1 MDVDGARGIYFNE
14 EIVVDILSRLSVR
27 SLLRFKCVS
36 KFWMALISEPCF
48 TLKHLKLSKNN
59 QNSPKILFLKNMF
72 SLHFSSLTPASLSST
87 QFTENVQKLDWL
99 YGGKPWSCKIY
110 CCYDGLVLVGV
121 RRYDNTNH
129 LILFLWNPSTRESVV
144 LPSTEF
150 LPQEDYTCGLGYDS
164 TSGDYMIL
172 KISYQSCSEI
182 LALKSGMW
190 RIIGKP
196 TGIYS
201 SWLSDMDSLAFVH
214 GAFHWLGLSRND
226 SVTSYDITN
235 EVFKEI
241 PLLDGMFVVPDM
253 KYVKHGLSV
262 LGEMICICSTHRD
275 QWKYIFNVWIM
286 KDYGVKESWNR
297 FFTIQSADLYS
308 LVPEYRFSDGEVLL
322 RCKHFDRCG
331 YLFNTTKE
339 SSGFWPQYRSECR
352 ALSFL
357 CSILPYQ
364 TRLTYYQPA
373 KGCEVRPGTR
383 NESIFVHGSFWP
395 AAVQLF
401 ERNAMCWFRLG
412 KGRMPGRRS
421 STVGSRRV
429 RFGSQLKYWGSFY
442 FLADIVLL
450 HPSSPCWHLSCASWP
465 SG

>member
-1 MDVDGARGIYFNE
+1 MTRKANRIQGKRATKHFEEKIKMDVDGARGIYFNE

-182 LALKSGMW
+182 LALKSGM
-190 RIIGKP
+190 
-196 TGIYS
+196 
-201 SWLSDMDSLAFVH
+201 
-214 GAFHWLGLSRND
+214 ND

-241 PLLDGMFVVPDM
+241 PLPDGMFVAPDM

-275 QWKYIFNVWIM
+275 QWKYTFNVWIM
-286 KDYGVKESWNR
+286 KDY
-297 FFTIQSADLYS
+297 
-308 LVPEYRFSDGEVLL
+308 EYRFSDGEVLL

-331 YLFNTTKE
+331 NLFNTTKE
-339 SSGFWPQYRSECR
+339 SSGSWPQYRSECIQNGFVYTES
-352 ALSFL
+352 LISPKL
-357 CSILPYQ
+357 
-364 TRLTYYQPA
+364 LT
-373 KGCEVRPGTR
+373 
-383 NESIFVHGSFWP
+383 
-395 AAVQLF
+395 
-401 ERNAMCWFRLG
+401 
-412 KGRMPGRRS
+412 
-421 STVGSRRV
+421 
-429 RFGSQLKYWGSFY
+429 
-442 FLADIVLL
+442 
-450 HPSSPCWHLSCASWP
+450 
-465 SG
+465 

>member
-1 MDVDGARGIYFNE
+1 
-14 EIVVDILSRLSVR
+14 
-27 SLLRFKCVS
+27 
-36 KFWMALISEPCF
+36 
-48 TLKHLKLSKNN
+48 
-59 QNSPKILFLKNMF
+59 MF
-72 SLHFSSLTPASLSST
+72 SWHLSSFTPASLSLT

-99 YGGKPWSCKIY
+99 YGGKPWSYNIH

-121 RRYDNTNH
+121 RRYDNNNH

-150 LPQEDYTCGLGYDS
+150 LLQEDYTCGLGYDS

-172 KISYQSCSEI
+172 KISYKSCSEI
-182 LALKSGMW
+182 LALKSGMR

-201 SWLSDMDSLAFVH
+201 SWLSDMDSLTFVH
-214 GAFHWLGLSRND
+214 GTFHWLGLSWNE
-226 SVTSYDITN
+226 SVNSYNISN

-241 PLLDGMFVVPDM
+241 PLPDGMFVVPDL
-253 KYVKHGLSV
+253 KYIKHGFSV

-275 QWKYIFNVWIM
+275 QWKYTFNVWIL

-297 FFTIQSADLYS
+297 FFTIQSADLYY
-308 LVPEYRFSDGEVLL
+308 LIPEYSRHTVFYVITVFVS
-322 RCKHFDRCG
+322 RC
-331 YLFNTTKE
+331 
-339 SSGFWPQYRSECR
+339 SGR
-352 ALSFL
+352 AISFL

-364 TRLTYYQPA
+364 TRLTYYQPE
-373 KGCEVRPGTR
+373 KGCEGRPGTR

-401 ERNAMCWFRLG
+401 ERNAVCWFRLG
-412 KGRMPGRRS
+412 KGRMAGRRS
-421 STVGSRRV
+421 STVGSRRL
-429 RFGSQLKYWGSFY
+429 RFVSELKYWGSFY

-450 HPSSPCWHLSCASWP
+450 HPLCPCWHLSCACQP
-465 SG
+465 SSFSVSVAFLSFSVAMAIWMMALC